1 MVAPGGSGGGSG
13 TGGAL
18 SGGAAPG
25 RRAGGNGTATLPGGS
40 GLMAALARLLPVV
53 VGVTGVVTLMM
64 AFLLFGKRRRDQ
76 EPTASDEVLGA
87 AAARGYGIVPGSG
100 LIGSPARVAAV
111 APTTAPAMAT
121 ATLAASAVQAAV
133 AMAPGPGDMDAHL
146 PRWRRPSLMEARKT
160 DPLRSASTAAH
171 LTFDGSVGTAVTGL
185 ERRWIRYRLVSLL
198 SHPDEVRGME
208 IGTLDEGD
216 QVVLLEK
223 RGTFWRVL
231 CPDGREGWVHK
242 MVLGDVV
249 SETPAANAGARG
261 TGDEG
266 PATGSFEDMLRAYS
280 ERRQQFG
287 EA

>member
-1 MVAPGGSGGGSG
+1 
-13 TGGAL
+13 
-18 SGGAAPG
+18 
-25 RRAGGNGTATLPGGS
+25 
-40 GLMAALARLLPVV
+40 
-53 VGVTGVVTLMM
+53 
-64 AFLLFGKRRRDQ
+64 
-76 EPTASDEVLGA
+76 
-87 AAARGYGIVPGSG
+87 
-100 LIGSPARVAAV
+100 
-111 APTTAPAMAT
+111 
-121 ATLAASAVQAAV
+121 
-133 AMAPGPGDMDAHL
+133 
-146 PRWRRPSLMEARKT
+146 MEARKT
-160 DPLRSASTAAH
+160 DPLRSASAAAH

-198 SHPDEVRGME
+198 SHPDEIRGME

-216 QVVLLEK
+216 QVVLMEK

-249 SETPAANAGARG
+249 SEAPAANAGARG